1 MDGNG
6 RSEKEMTRRQEA
18 FLSVLLAQ
26 PTIAA
31 AAKTANVPETTAR
44 RWLREPDFVRA
55 YRDARR
61 QSVEHSTA
69 IIQAATSAAVAALL
83 RNVREDAPA
92 ALQVRAAA
100 VILEHAARAV
110 ETVDLAERIEALE
123 ATLKVQTQTRRKG
136 IRAV

>member
-1 MDGNG
+1 MVGNE
-6 RSEKEMTRRQEA
+6 RSEKEMTRRKEA
-18 FLSVLLAQ
+18 LISVLLAQ

-83 RNVREDAPA
+83 RNVRESAPA

-100 VILEHAARAV
+100 VILDHAARAV
-110 ETVDLAERIEALE
+110 ELMDLVARVEQLE
-123 ATLKVQTQTRRKG
+123 ATLREQVESRRKG
-136 IRAV
+136 IRAL